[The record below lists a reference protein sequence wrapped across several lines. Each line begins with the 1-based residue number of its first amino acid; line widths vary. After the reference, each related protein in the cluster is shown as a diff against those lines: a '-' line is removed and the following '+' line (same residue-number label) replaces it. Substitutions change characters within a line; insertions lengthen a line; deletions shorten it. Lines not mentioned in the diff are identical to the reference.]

1 MNKKQDLM
9 SVRSLCVSAVIA
21 ALYAVLTMAL
31 APISY
36 GAIQCR
42 VSEALTIL
50 PVLLPEAVPGLT
62 VGCLIANLFGSATV
76 WDVVFGTLATFIAA
90 LGTRFFRKVAVTGL
104 DIPWLSA
111 LCPVIANGVIVGLV
125 LHFTMHLPLVI
136 TMLEVAVGEVGALII
151 GVILLIPLRRI
162 DLKKT
167 A

>member
-1 MNKKQDLM
+1 MNRNKDMM
-9 SVRSLCVSAVIA
+9 SLRSLCVGAAIA
-21 ALYAVLTMAL
+21 ALYAVLTVAL

-50 PVLLPEAVPGLT
+50 PVLLPEAIPGLA

-76 WDVVFGTLATFIAA
+76 WDVVFGTLATLLAA
-90 LGTRFFRKVAVTGL
+90 MGTRFFRKVTVTRL

-111 LCPVIANGVIVGLV
+111 LCPVVANGVIVGLV
-125 LHFTMHLPLVI
+125 LHFTLNLPLFI

-151 GVILLIPLRRI
+151 GIVLLIPLRRI
-162 DLKKT
+162 DLK
-167 A
+167 